1 MLFISSRLPSL
12 ATGAAWWL
20 ALREYFAYHGV
31 WAPGVR
37 LLRRMPV
44 RNKLLLVIAIAGAPV
59 LPLTW
64 MTIEGQNQRVAH
76 TTQRL
81 AELRLAGAIAELD
94 TALSAAAGVPAAE
107 VAKADANVHI
117 KTGWLLL
124 QQAYGQ
130 AIALGLPLQR
140 AWERNQL
147 DISQAVQDRPLSAES
162 QREGRLAATEALVR
176 LGQSLSEV
184 AAGHAGVDAQVDA
197 TTALSLDLL
206 PGLQIEL
213 ARVSAQ
219 LAAAT
224 SPDPQAAARDRYAW
238 LVGLAYRLER
248 ARYLAEQCELRLHK
262 LRSAPAG
269 TSADLAEVQAFLGL
283 VRTQLQAFDPALPMP
298 ALRAEY
304 LGARKQVHHLH
315 EAHYRQAEQ
324 GLQQQLAT
332 AREGRLWVVGSLL
345 AAIALASYLLYCFF
359 LVMRGGLK
367 QLSDQM
373 TLMAQGDLS
382 ARPAPVGGDEV
393 AAVMRSMNASL
404 VRLSDLLASVR
415 LGASSVNQ
423 ATQQVATGNIELT
436 TRNRDTAGNVSAV
449 VDGVTRYA
457 QQLQDCG
464 RQVESVVHNVQGL
477 RLESVRNRQQMQ
489 RLRERMTTLR
499 SKSREIGEIVTL
511 IDAIAF
517 RTNILALNAS
527 VEASKAGEAGRG
539 FAVVAQEVRT
549 LALRGAESAR
559 RIGDIVARSTED
571 IELSGDLAEATGV
584 ALAAADERIDNI
596 HLAMDDVAA
605 LTRSGEQESGDILH
619 QLTGIRDATSQS
631 LNLVEQLATA
641 STALRTQ
648 GERLALKIGQF
659 RLG

>member
-1 MLFISSRLPSL
+1 MLFISSRLPTL
-12 ATGAAWWL
+12 AHGAAWWSG
-20 ALREYFAYHGV
+20 LREYFAYHGV

-44 RNKLLLVIAIAGAPV
+44 RNKLLLVLAIGGAPM

-64 MTIEGQNQRVAH
+64 MTIASQNQLVAH

-81 AELRLAGAIAELD
+81 AELHLAGAIADLD
-94 TALSAAAGVPAAE
+94 VALQASAPDVPAG
-107 VAKADANVHI
+107 
-117 KTGWLLL
+117 KTAGDGPQAQGWRQL
-124 QQAYGQ
+124 QQAY
-130 AIALGLPLQR
+130 AHTVELGLPLQQS
-140 AWERNQL
+140 WERNQL
-147 DISQAVQDRPLSAES
+147 DISQAVQGRPLSAEAWLEA
-162 QREGRLAATEALVR
+162 QRAAREALVR

-184 AAGHAGVDAQVDA
+184 AQVHPSTELEVDTA
-197 TTALSLDLL
+197 TTLSLDLL

-213 ARVSAQ
+213 ARVSDH
-219 LAAAT
+219 LAAGAT
-224 SPDPQAAARDRYAW
+224 PDPRAVARERYAW
-238 LVGLAYRLER
+238 LIGLANRLER
-248 ARYLAEQCELRLHK
+248 ARYLAGQCEQRLHK
-262 LRSAPAG
+262 MQAAPAAA
-269 TSADLAEVQAFLGL
+269 SADMAAAQQFLEG
-283 VRTQLQAFDPALPMP
+283 VRTQLASFDPALPMQ
-298 ALRAEY
+298 ALRPEY
-304 LGARKQVHHLH
+304 LKAREQVQALH
-315 EAHYRQAEQ
+315 RTHYLQAEQ
-324 GLQQQLAT
+324 GLQQQLA
-332 AREGRLWVVGSLL
+332 AASELRLWVVGTLL
-345 AAIALASYLLYCFF
+345 GAIGLASYLMYCFF

-367 QLSDQM
+367 QLDHQM

-382 ARPAPVGGDEV
+382 PRPAPVGGDEV
-393 AAVMRSMNASL
+393 AAVMRGMSMSL

-423 ATQQVATGNIELT
+423 ATQQVATGNTELT
-436 TRNRDTAGNVSAV
+436 NRNRDTAGNVAAV

-489 RLRERMTTLR
+489 RLRERMATLR

-527 VEASKAGEAGRG
+527 VEASKAGESGRG

-549 LALRGAESAR
+549 LAQRGAESAR
-559 RIGDIVARSTED
+559 RIGDIVSRSTED

-584 ALAAADERIDNI
+584 ALAAADERIDSI

-605 LTRSGEQESGDILH
+605 LTRSGAQESGEILN
-619 QLTGIRDATSQS
+619 QLTGIRDATAQS
-631 LNLVEQLATA
+631 LHLVEQLATA
-641 STALRTQ
+641 SVALRTQ